1 MTYEELKAEA
11 KRQGYRLS
19 KIQKYVPHVR
29 CKCGA
34 RGELWYGSGSG
45 AFIQCSNFECDT
57 RTGHHQTERQAWIN
71 WYELNVGEW
80 EE

>member
-19 KIQKYVPHVR
+19 KIQKYVPHSR
-29 CKCGA
+29 CIICGA
-34 RGELWYGSGSG
+34 RGQLWYGMGGG
-45 AFIQCSNFECDT
+45 AFIQCECGA
-57 RTGHHQTERQAWIN
+57 RTNHNQTERQAWIE
-71 WYELNVGEW
+71 WYRMNVGEW